1 MISFPKSKW
10 ISNWGIQQNN
20 ANSLYKHILQTK
32 PNIILETGTFEAQ
45 ATYVMAKA
53 ANVNNNNCIIYTIDY
68 DGDPTSNLDISKW
81 LLLKKIRNKNLDKIK
96 EEFKN
101 VKVKFCDGDSRNV
114 LKTLFTDNNID
125 KVELFYQDSMHFPEG
140 IKSEW
145 ILVEPYIKKNSYTI
159 FDDLQLKGVRVFR
172 DWFKKKY
179 KNKYSY
185 REITDGHKQ
194 FIVIKN

>member
-1 MISFPKSKW
+1 MTSFPKSEW
-10 ISNWGIQQNN
+10 INNWGIQQNN
-20 ANSLYKHILQTK
+20 ANSLYKHILKTK
-32 PNIILETGTFEAQ
+32 PNVILETGTFEAQ

-125 KVELFYQDSMHFPEG
+125 KVDLFYQDSMHFTEG

-159 FDDLQLKGVRVFR
+159 FDDLQLKGVRTFR

>member
-1 MISFPKSKW
+1 M
-10 ISNWGIQQNN
+10 
-20 ANSLYKHILQTK
+20 
-32 PNIILETGTFEAQ
+32 
-45 ATYVMAKA
+45 M
-53 ANVNNNNCIIYTIDY
+53 
-68 DGDPTSNLDISKW
+68 
-81 LLLKKIRNKNLDKIK
+81 
-96 EEFKN
+96 
-101 VKVKFCDGDSRNV
+101 KFCDGDSRNV

-125 KVELFYQDSMHFPEG
+125 KVDLFYQDSMHFPEG